1 MRLSTRGKYGLYAM
15 HYLAQH
21 QNDGPQS
28 LNRIASTGIPRQY
41 LEQLLG
47 SLRRNGLILSVRGAG
62 GGYQIARPP
71 GEISMLD
78 VLDAME
84 GPLVLND
91 CISDDRHCAKA
102 DQCRVRNVWEKLT
115 ESINGELAKVTLK
128 DML

>member
-15 HYLAQH
+15 HFLAQH
-21 QNDGPQS
+21 IDDGPQS

-47 SLRRNGLILSVRGAG
+47 SLRRNGLILSVRGAN

-71 GEISMLD
+71 AEISMLD
-78 VLDAME
+78 VIDAME

-91 CISDDRHCAKA
+91 CISDDRHCAKS